1 MRFRMMT
8 VLFVFALFVAAC
20 GGGTDSTADST
31 QAGSSTTQQTD
42 SGSSTTPTSDQG
54 GGASTDVANASVT
67 VDGTTYNF
75 IDDGQPGQTCTE
87 FFGIVQ
93 VVLSAVDSDGNT
105 TGGGGISIIINV
117 EDPGGEASVK
127 FADKP
132 NGVDYFADPEGR
144 FPDGKVDSFTGDSHH
159 VEGTATFIALQDSD
173 QSTSTVTGTFEATC
187 PEE

>member
-1 MRFRMMT
+1 MMT
-8 VLFVFALFVAAC
+8 VVFVLALVVAAC
-20 GGGTDSTADST
+20 GGGTDSTDT

-42 SGSSTTPTSDQG
+42 SGSSTSTTSDQG
-54 GGASTDVANASVT
+54 GGGSTDVATASVT

-87 FFGIVQ
+87 FFGVVQ
-93 VVLSAVDSDGNT
+93 VVLSAVDADGNP
-105 TGGGGISIIINV
+105 TGGGGISILINV

-159 VEGTATFIALQDSD
+159 VEGSATFIALQDSD
-173 QSTSTVTGTFEATC
+173 QSTSTVSGTFEATC
-187 PEE
+187 PDE